1 MKVSDKYFDE
11 VFDFAGQWDMPSKCG
26 LKLLNKGDQTIIIT
40 TELYQD
46 NPGTSITYAGGSLI
60 KQICDAKHL
69 DINKII
75 YIECNPDT
83 NSKLSFYDEEMF
95 QVEFQLVDG
104 MPSNLEYKQLSKDN
118 IQNLIIPLL

>member
-1 MKVSDKYFDE
+1 MKVDNKYFDE
-11 VFDFAGQWDMPSKCG
+11 IFDFAGQWDMPSKCG
-26 LKLLNKGDQTIIIT
+26 LKIIPHEDRTIILT

-60 KQICDAKHL
+60 KQICDAKGL
-69 DINKII
+69 DLHHVT

-95 QVEFQLVDG
+95 QVDFDIVDG
-104 MPSNLEYKQLSKDN
+104 MPTNLKYRQLSLEEIKN
-118 IQNLIIPLL
+118 IVSF